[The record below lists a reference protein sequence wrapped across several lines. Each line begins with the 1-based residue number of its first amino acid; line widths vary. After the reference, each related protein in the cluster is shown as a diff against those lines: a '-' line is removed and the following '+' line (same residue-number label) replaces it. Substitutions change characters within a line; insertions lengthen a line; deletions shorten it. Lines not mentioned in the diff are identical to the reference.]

1 MGTSDPAAQ
10 WRVECDAEV
19 VFGNGGSLRTEGFRL
34 DIPGDDISDA
44 ELGELLVRH
53 LGLLMEERTTITR
66 KQLIREP
73 HKGSRG
79 TEGSSG
85 ERTVVDLAGEAT
97 TAALPDGLEL
107 ERSVDLPV
115 ARVRLLGAEKPV
127 ADRLALAA
135 LELAGHAV
143 LVHTGTDGPFL
154 TDEAGGTA
162 GGAGSGPGRL
172 RRARAGAGPAAPGR
186 SPGGDGTGEPRRA
199 APVRYPAARS
209 AVPRGGRVA
218 APRAGLRR
226 RRRVTKT
233 FPLVPEGTAWRR
245 E

>member
-19 VFGNGGSLRTEGFRL
+19 VFGNGGSLRTEGFRF

-53 LGLLMEERTTITR
+53 LGLLMVERTTITR

-85 ERTVVDLAGEAT
+85 ERTVVDLTGEAT

-154 TDEAGGTA
+154 TDEAA
-162 GGAGSGPGRL
+162 ELLVERGAALVASDARGP
-172 RRARAGAGPAAPGR
+172 
-186 SPGGDGTGEPRRA
+186 
-199 APVRYPAARS
+199 
-209 AVPRGGRVA
+209 VPDLL
-218 APRAGLRR
+218 PRAGVPVVTGLANLDALPPFGTRLHAVPFPGADGSPP
-226 RRRVTKT
+226 RVR
-233 FPLVPEGTAWRR
+233 VYAVAGG
-245 E
+245 